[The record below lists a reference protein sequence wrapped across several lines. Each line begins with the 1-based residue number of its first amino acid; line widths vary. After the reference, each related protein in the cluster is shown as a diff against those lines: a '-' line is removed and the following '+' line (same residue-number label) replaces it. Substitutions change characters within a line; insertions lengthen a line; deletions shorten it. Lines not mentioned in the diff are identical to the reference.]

1 MNMKLSLFINLFHFC
16 GVVQFHY
23 FYSVFYLNYFLL
35 KNCIQCITLLFSFK
49 ENFKIALLVITKHIL
64 ERPEHHVLRSHY
76 QCQWLKWRNLPTYIL
91 YLDLFIILIIYQ
103 LSYYFE
109 IKWKL
114 IIFLNYQEKKS
125 YYPIR
130 DKNQNQN
137 Q

>member
-35 KNCIQCITLLFSFK
+35 KNCIQCITLLFSFE

-76 QCQWLKWRNLPTYIL
+76 QCQWLKWRNLPHLHFIFGFVHHSYNISAQLLFWDKMKDNYI
-91 YLDLFIILIIYQ
+91 FK
-103 LSYYFE
+103 LSRE
-109 IKWKL
+109 EEL
-114 IIFLNYQEKKS
+114 LSN
-125 YYPIR
+125 
-130 DKNQNQN
+130 
-137 Q
+137 